1 MIKSF
6 ALLLLVGFTI
16 AAIPGDLV
24 GNMPQWPTAR
34 NFSIYSGLLN
44 LSYTNQKQIH
54 YVLITKTGQNVS
66 NNYPL
71 ALWLNGGP
79 GCSSL
84 IGMLTENGPY
94 VLEGD
99 NVTFNGTFNI
109 WSWNNAANIL
119 YFESPA
125 GVGFSP
131 SNVTIDPQNYNDYV
145 TAQDNFEALQSFYQ
159 GFPELKNND
168 FWITGES
175 YAGIYIPF
183 LAALIDDSNNAGNT
197 SIPLKGIMSGNG
209 VIGIS
214 AVLNNRIQNF
224 YDHHLFSQALFE
236 AYNEF
241 CLSNVNSNGC
251 KLALNGIAAS
261 IYGINPYDLY
271 GYCYPPLGQGF
282 SCFTNNFDAFF
293 DEVDQVLRGNNN
305 GAPACIGGKGIYDY
319 LNNPLVMQALHVNVK
334 PWNFCSNPIGGNYS
348 VPSNGSIPQ
357 YYQLM
362 NSGKYTLVLYSGD
375 VDGCI
380 PFVDTE
386 YWIGTFGLNV
396 TDEWRPWYAGDQV
409 AGMVT
414 LYDKLTYVTVKGAGH
429 MVPAVKRQ
437 EAYIMFSSIIN
448 NQPLPYFTPSN
459 CEVIS
464 A

>member
-1 MIKSF
+1 MLRTI
-6 ALLLLVGFTI
+6 AILLIATLTL

-24 GNMPQWPTAR
+24 GNMPEWPTSR

-54 YVLITKTGQNVS
+54 YVLITKTGENVT

-84 IGMLTENGPY
+84 IGWLLENGPY

-99 NVTFNGTFNI
+99 NTTFNGTFNI

-131 SNVTIDPQNYNDYV
+131 SNVTIDPENYNDNV
-145 TAQDNFEALQSFYQ
+145 TARDNFEALLSFYQ
-159 GFPELKNND
+159 GFPELANND

-175 YAGIYIPF
+175 YAGIYIPY
-183 LAALIDDSNNAGNT
+183 LAALIDDSNNAGDTN
-197 SIPLKGIMSGNG
+197 IPLKGIMSGNG
-209 VIGIS
+209 VIGIN

-224 YDHHLFSQALFE
+224 YDHHLFSQALYE

-241 CLSNVNSNGC
+241 CLSNISSKAC
-251 KLALNGIAAS
+251 QLTLNGIAAS
-261 IYGINPYDLY
+261 IYGINPYDIY

-282 SCFTNNFDAFF
+282 SCFTSKFDSFA
-293 DEVDQVLRGNNN
+293 EQVDFAPTGSNS
-305 GAPACIGGKGIYDY
+305 GAPSCVGGIGIYDY
-319 LNNPLVMQALHVNVK
+319 LNMPSVRQALHVTVS

-348 VPSNGSIPQ
+348 VPSQGSIPQ
-357 YYQLM
+357 YNQLM
-362 NSGKYTLVLYSGD
+362 NANKYKLILYSGD

-386 YWIGTFGLNV
+386 YWIGTFNLTV
-396 TDEWRPWYAGDQV
+396 TDEWRPWYQDTQV

-414 LYDKLTYVTVKGAGH
+414 IYDKITYVTVKGAGH
-429 MVPAVKRQ
+429 LVPMTKRQ
-437 EAYIMFSSIIN
+437 QAYIMFSSIIN
-448 NQPLPYFTPSN
+448 NQPLPYFTPSES
-459 CEVIS
+459 EVIS
-464 A
+464 V